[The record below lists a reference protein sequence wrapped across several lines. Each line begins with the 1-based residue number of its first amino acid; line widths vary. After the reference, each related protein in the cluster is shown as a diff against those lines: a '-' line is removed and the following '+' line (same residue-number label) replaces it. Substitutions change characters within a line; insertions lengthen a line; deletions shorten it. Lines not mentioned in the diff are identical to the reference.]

1 MQRTVKTV
9 VWDIPTRVFHWTL
22 ALSFAGAWVTST
34 SDEWLGI
41 HVFLG
46 YLVLAMVVF
55 RVIWGFIGTH
65 YARFAAFPFAPKA
78 AINYLRDVLHHRAKR
93 HIGHNP
99 AGSLAIYGLLGLA
112 LAIGVTGILTLGGE
126 EQHGIAAGWLSFE
139 QGEMFKEFHEGLAV
153 AMLLLVLGHVMGVV
167 VESVLHRENLAR
179 SMVTGIKL
187 TDADDTATPVPAA
200 QSHTGLA
207 VMMCVTMLGFGG
219 WWFTTQVPFVG
230 AQLPDNAQWREE
242 CGSCHV
248 PYYPA
253 LLPSRS
259 WERVMAEQ
267 GTHFGTDL
275 GLDAATSTAILGF
288 LQTHSAEK
296 HATEAGYKIDRSL
309 QPHAVPLR
317 ITETPYWRKKHEDI
331 QESTWKSAK
340 VKSKANCDACHSD
353 AKAGTFEDGAMQ
365 IPQ

>member
-1 MQRTVKTV
+1 MKIL
-9 VWDIPTRVFHWTL
+9 VWDIPTRLFHWTL
-22 ALSFAGAWVTST
+22 ALGFTGAWLSSD
-34 SDEWLGI
+34 SDEWLGV
-41 HVFLG
+41 HVFCG
-46 YLVLAMVVF
+46 YWVLALVIF
-55 RVIWGFIGTH
+55 RLVWGFIGTH
-65 YARFAAFPFAPKA
+65 YARFESFPFAPKA
-78 AINYLRDVLHHRAKR
+78 AIAYLGDVFRHRAER

-126 EQHGIAAGWLSFE
+126 EQHGIAAGWISFE
-139 QGEMFKEFHEGLAV
+139 QGEMFKELHEGLAV
-153 AMLLLVLGHVMGVV
+153 AMLLLVIGHITGVV
-167 VESVLHRENLAR
+167 VESKLHRENLAA

-187 TDADDTATPVPAA
+187 TDDATPQPTAKPHALLAMVMAA
-200 QSHTGLA
+200 A
-207 VMMCVTMLGFGG
+207 MLGLGG
-219 WWFTTQVPFVG
+219 WWFTTQVPFKG

-248 PYYPA
+248 AYYPA

-259 WERVMAEQ
+259 WGRVMAEQ
-267 GTHFGTDL
+267 GKHFGTDL
-275 GLDAATSTAILGF
+275 ALDPATSAAIVGF
-288 LQTHSAEK
+288 LKANAAEK

-317 ITETPYWRKKHEDI
+317 ITETPYWRKKHHDI
-331 QESTWKSAK
+331 QETVWQSPK

-365 IPQ
+365 LPR